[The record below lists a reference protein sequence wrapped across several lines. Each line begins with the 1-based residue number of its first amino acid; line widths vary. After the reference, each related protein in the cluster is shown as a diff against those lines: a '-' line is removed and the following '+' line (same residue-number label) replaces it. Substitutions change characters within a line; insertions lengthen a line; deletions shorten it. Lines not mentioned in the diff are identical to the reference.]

1 MRTLVRAASVVAV
14 LLALTGC
21 SEPPGRSQ
29 AELSVPPASASPTA
43 VQFDEDLHDE
53 LLGMLERD
61 QSEHTGGPLG
71 EGDDART
78 ARLKEIIAARGWPII
93 DLVG

>member
-29 AELSVPPASASPTA
+29 AEPSVPPVSASPTA

-53 LLGMLERD
+53 LLGMLKRD
-61 QSEHTGGPLG
+61 QGLDDRLALGLRSRVPAGG
-71 EGDDART
+71 T
-78 ARLKEIIAARGWPII
+78 RLAA
-93 DLVG
+93 